1 MTLVLGL
8 LIIVAAVVAV
18 IRRVDVRLALLLAA
32 FALGI
37 VAGDPAPILRTFLAT
52 LSNEM
57 FVVPICTAM
66 GFAYVLRHTQ
76 CDQHLV
82 HLLMKP
88 LERVRGLLIPGTV
101 IVGFRVNMPIV
112 SQTSTAVTIG
122 TVAIPLLLAAR
133 LSPVTIGAAL
143 LLGSS
148 IGG

>member
-52 LSNEM
+52 LSNEQ
-57 FVVPICTAM
+57 FVVPICSAM

-82 HLLMKP
+82 RLLTRP
-88 LERVRGLLIPGTV
+88 LRYAKLVLWPGGV
-101 IVGFRVNMPIV
+101 
-112 SQTSTAVTIG
+112 
-122 TVAIPLLLAAR
+122 VA
-133 LSPVTIGAAL
+133 G
-143 LLGSS
+143 
-148 IGG
+148 